1 MNPESSPGPFR
12 RFFSKGE
19 GLFRYLSP
27 GFLVI
32 SALSFATYGIIL
44 GFVGVF
50 LVLAFSHYWND
61 SGSGPN
67 WLGPLSPAAKR
78 VTIKGIPR
86 TKVSMPRVE

>member
-1 MNPESSPGPFR
+1 MEPESSPGPFR

-19 GLFRYLSP
+19 GLFKYLSP

-50 LVLAFSHYWND
+50 LAGFIQDWANEEEMFSWVKK
-61 SGSGPN
+61 
-67 WLGPLSPAAKR
+67 LGK
-78 VTIKGIPR
+78 
-86 TKVSMPRVE
+86 